1 VLGSVNIKEAN
12 IMSGPL
18 DGLKVF
24 DLTRILAGPSCT
36 QILGDLGA
44 EVIKIE
50 RPGVGDD
57 TRNFAPPF
65 LPDEKGEDTSES
77 AYFAGT
83 NRNKRSVTLNL
94 ANPEGQALA
103 KRMLADCD
111 ILAENFK
118 TGTLA
123 RYGLGYDTLKDE
135 FPGLIY
141 CSITG
146 FGQTGPYA
154 ERPGYDALIQ
164 AMGGVMSLTGEP
176 DGAPMKVGVSIA
188 DLMAGMYAC
197 VGILAAVR
205 HKQLTGEGQFIDISM
220 LDAHVA
226 WLANQGMNFL
236 ATGENPAR
244 LGNNHPN
251 ILPYQV
257 MPTADGYIV
266 LSVGNDDTFK
276 RFCEMADCVELLE
289 DDRFKTNID
298 RVKNRDYTTETL
310 NEITRQKPAA
320 WWLENLE
327 KNKIGC
333 GPINDLSEV
342 FSDPQVLAREMIIEM
357 DHPATGGKAAQLIAS
372 PLKLSGT
379 PVSYRRSPPMLGEHT
394 EEVLREKLSL
404 SDAEI
409 ADLKSKKII

>member
-1 VLGSVNIKEAN
+1 
-12 IMSGPL
+12 MSGPL
-18 DGLKVF
+18 NGLKVF

-50 RPGVGDD
+50 RPKVGDD

-65 LPDEKGEDTSES
+65 LPSEDGEDSSES

-94 ANPEGQALA
+94 AKSEGQALA
-103 KRMLADCD
+103 NRLLADCD
-111 ILAENFK
+111 ILTENFK

-123 RYGLGYDTLKDE
+123 KYGLGYEQLKEE
-135 FPGLIY
+135 FPGLIF

-176 DGAPMKVGVSIA
+176 EGEPLKVGVSIA

-205 HKQLTGEGQFIDISM
+205 HKHQTGDGQYIDISM

-236 ATGENPAR
+236 ATGENQKR

-257 MPTADGYIV
+257 MPTSDGYIV
-266 LSVGNDDTFK
+266 LSVGNDDTFQ
-276 RFCEMADCVELLE
+276 RFCEMADSTELLE
-289 DDRFKTNID
+289 DERFKTNID
-298 RVKNRDYTTETL
+298 RVKNREFTTQVL
-310 NEITRQKPAA
+310 NEITRKRPS
-320 WWLENLE
+320 
-327 KNKIGC
+327 
-333 GPINDLSEV
+333 GPS
-342 FSDPQVLAREMIIEM
+342 
-357 DHPATGGKAAQLIAS
+357 
-372 PLKLSGT
+372 
-379 PVSYRRSPPMLGEHT
+379 
-394 EEVLREKLSL
+394 
-404 SDAEI
+404 
-409 ADLKSKKII
+409 

>member
-1 VLGSVNIKEAN
+1 
-12 IMSGPL
+12 MSGPL

-135 FPGLIY
+135 FPG
-141 CSITG
+141 
-146 FGQTGPYA
+146 
-154 ERPGYDALIQ
+154 
-164 AMGGVMSLTGEP
+164 
-176 DGAPMKVGVSIA
+176 
-188 DLMAGMYAC
+188 
-197 VGILAAVR
+197 
-205 HKQLTGEGQFIDISM
+205 
-220 LDAHVA
+220 
-226 WLANQGMNFL
+226 
-236 ATGENPAR
+236 
-244 LGNNHPN
+244 
-251 ILPYQV
+251 
-257 MPTADGYIV
+257 
-266 LSVGNDDTFK
+266 
-276 RFCEMADCVELLE
+276 
-289 DDRFKTNID
+289 
-298 RVKNRDYTTETL
+298 
-310 NEITRQKPAA
+310 
-320 WWLENLE
+320 
-327 KNKIGC
+327 
-333 GPINDLSEV
+333 
-342 FSDPQVLAREMIIEM
+342 
-357 DHPATGGKAAQLIAS
+357 
-372 PLKLSGT
+372 
-379 PVSYRRSPPMLGEHT
+379 
-394 EEVLREKLSL
+394 
-404 SDAEI
+404 
-409 ADLKSKKII
+409 